1 MIITIQPL
9 KKGYEII
16 KSEVLVFPSF
26 SQFEITKVASILAEL
41 IFKQT
46 GVRPTI
52 KILPIQHTPM
62 AMKKEINIKNN
73 PYEFGF
79 MKGYEAGRESYRIQ
93 MQLEDV
99 TNYNQPMAM
108 TKTYPAKKKAVVAKK
123 KVVKKAGKK

>member
-62 AMKKEINIKNN
+62 AMKK
-73 PYEFGF
+73 
-79 MKGYEAGRESYRIQ
+79 
-93 MQLEDV
+93 
-99 TNYNQPMAM
+99 
-108 TKTYPAKKKAVVAKK
+108 TYPAKKKAVAKK
-123 KVVKKAGKK
+123 KVVAKGKKK